1 MLSNQI
7 ADNEIP
13 ICLAYNQFHYEAFIP
28 DSDEDILKTIQ
39 LKQEIING
47 TYSLKMEDVFA
58 MTNQEESFE
67 SSNNPSYAQVVKK
80 TNLSNIQ
87 VENSYQK
94 KKLNIVEGDQEQLS
108 SSSKTLGGKGRTKE
122 EEQEFKKLME
132 RKR

>member
-1 MLSNQI
+1 MLKQSGTYEYKLGDLVLPGIAHCTRKDILIFNTNQNAHYPVYVVQASMLSNQI

-28 DSDEDILKTIQ
+28 DSDEDILKTVQ
-39 LKQEIING
+39 LKQEIITG

-80 TNLSNIQ
+80 INLSNI
-87 VENSYQK
+87 
-94 KKLNIVEGDQEQLS
+94 
-108 SSSKTLGGKGRTKE
+108 
-122 EEQEFKKLME
+122 
-132 RKR
+132 